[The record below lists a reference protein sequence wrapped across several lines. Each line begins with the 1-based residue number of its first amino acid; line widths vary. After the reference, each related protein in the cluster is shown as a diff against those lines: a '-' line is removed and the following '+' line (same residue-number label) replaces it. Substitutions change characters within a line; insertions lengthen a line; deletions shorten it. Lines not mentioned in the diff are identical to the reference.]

1 MLEIK
6 YYLVASL
13 FIICSN
19 LVAHE
24 CSKMD
29 SRIVS
34 NKPFYFAKIH
44 QDSSF
49 TSKKSKVININDFD
63 ALDFDALIDGMRQS
77 SPKIIIHD
85 DSAYHYVSQQC
96 STFDSMLATNKPFHF
111 ANVFQDSLIIPV
123 KSKVA
128 DSIIFAAFKEL
139 NLSKKNCFY
148 LIFNCRISKNKSKL
162 YFDVI
167 EYRKD
172 DPYQL
177 IEGYAWTNCPK
188 FYRCYNGAFFKIKK
202 GKIIFDKW
210 KIE

>member
-1 MLEIK
+1 MMLGIK

-49 TSKKSKVININDFD
+49 TSKKSKVINIIDFG
-63 ALDFDALIDGMRQS
+63 ALLDTMLISNAELLSTRV
-77 SPKIIIHD
+77 
-85 DSAYHYVSQQC
+85 DSAYNYVSQQC

-111 ANVFQDSLIIPV
+111 ANVYQDSLIIAV

-128 DSIIFAAFKEL
+128 DSIIFAAFNEL
-139 NLSKKNCFY
+139 GLNMKNCFY
-148 LIFNCRISKNKSKL
+148 LIFNCRISKNKRKL
-162 YFDVI
+162 YFDI
-167 EYRKD
+167 FEYRKD

-177 IEGYAWTNCPK
+177 IEGYEWTNCPT